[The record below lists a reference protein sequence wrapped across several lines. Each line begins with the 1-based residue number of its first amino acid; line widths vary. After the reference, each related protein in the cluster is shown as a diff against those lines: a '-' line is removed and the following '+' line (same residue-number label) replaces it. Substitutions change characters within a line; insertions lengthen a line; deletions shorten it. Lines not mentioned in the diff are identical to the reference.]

1 MKKKAFPFGV
11 TPFLLFKPN
20 EEIIMNV
27 KATLMNANDMN
38 RTITRLA
45 HQMLEKNRGTE
56 KMVIVGIQ
64 TRGANLA
71 KRLQEKIR
79 EIEGVDI
86 PTGYL
91 DATLYR
97 DYFLKRIKQPK
108 VQVTDIPFEIDEK
121 NVFLVDDVLY
131 TGRTVRAALDAMMA
145 FGRPDRIYLVVL
157 IDRGHRELPI
167 KADLVGKNVPTSIGE
182 TVAVRVKEI
191 DGEDAVYLIEKN
203 DEV

>member
-97 DYFLKRIKQPK
+97 DDFLKRIKQPK

-131 TGRTVRAALDAMMA
+131 TGRTVRAALDALMA